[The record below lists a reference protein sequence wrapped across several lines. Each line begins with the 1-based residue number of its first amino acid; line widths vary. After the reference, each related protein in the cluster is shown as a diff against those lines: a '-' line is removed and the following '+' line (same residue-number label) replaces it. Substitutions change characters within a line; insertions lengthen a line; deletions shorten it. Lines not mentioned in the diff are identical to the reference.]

1 MQSIPPHRRVLH
13 WFHPASPSWLDRFVK
28 RETVMKK
35 RIETRTWLDPV
46 DSYLEKKRGRDER
59 VEKPRTY
66 RTAQEVA
73 KLTYRDM
80 LELLTMKSQWK
91 RDLEKRMA
99 ERDLKESETNQ
110 VNTAPYNVPEI
121 CT

>member
-1 MQSIPPHRRVLH
+1 MQSIPPPHRRVLH

-59 VEKPRTY
+59 VEKPRTCQK
-66 RTAQEVA
+66 TNFKVQ
-73 KLTYRDM
+73 M
-80 LELLTMKSQWK
+80 LIF
-91 RDLEKRMA
+91 
-99 ERDLKESETNQ
+99 
-110 VNTAPYNVPEI
+110 PF
-121 CT
+121 